1 MKNSKATN
9 SFKKT
14 KQHGTSGHLFIISAP
29 SGAGKTTLCKIL
41 LERFPCLLF
50 SVSFTT
56 RPPRPGERN
65 GKDYNFI
72 TREEFCRGIKKGLWA
87 EWAEVHG
94 NYYGTSANFLN
105 NAMAEGKNVIL
116 DIDVQGA
123 ATMLR
128 SYPDAVTIFIQ
139 PPSMEVLQS
148 RLKKRSSDSETV
160 IKKRLDAAVK
170 EMAQKHLYSHIVVND
185 DLAKAVEELAAIVRQ
200 YV

>member
-1 MKNSKATN
+1 MKNNKATN

-14 KQHGTSGHLFIISAP
+14 KQNGTSGHLFIISAP

-41 LERFPCLLF
+41 LKRFPCLLF

-160 IKKRLDAAVK
+160 ITKRLDAAVK

-185 DLAKAVEELAAIVRQ
+185 DLAKAVEELAAIIRQ

>member
-1 MKNSKATN
+1 MKNNKATN

-160 IKKRLDAAVK
+160 ITKRLDAAVK